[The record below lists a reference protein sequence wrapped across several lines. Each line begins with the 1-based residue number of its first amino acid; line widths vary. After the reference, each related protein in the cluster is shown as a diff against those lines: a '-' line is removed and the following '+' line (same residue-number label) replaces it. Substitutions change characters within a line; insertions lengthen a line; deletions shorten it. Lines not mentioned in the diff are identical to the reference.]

1 MIWFPFYSS
10 DFIGKTIG
18 LSCQEV
24 ALYNWMLTLYYEVG
38 PFPEERTRC
47 YRIVRCESDE
57 QKRTVDFILNQFFVL
72 KDGAWWNER
81 AENVKEA
88 ITRHQDEARERGKR
102 SAEVRREKY
111 GTAQPQARKPFES
124 VSKASGKAP
133 ELSTS
138 TTTTKDKTI
147 AGDLSPIVTPVADGE
162 KPLRAARDAPLAA
175 PSDVS
180 PQVWADFLKTRKA
193 LKAEVTE
200 TGLKGIRREAA
211 KARISLQDALEVCC
225 ARGWRGFKA
234 EWLHDAPRGGR
245 PDVGDHNR
253 AAGAEWLRMHGQQ
266 AESTEGVIDGTA
278 TER

>member
-57 QKRTVDFILNQFFVL
+57 QKRTVDFILGQFFVL
-72 KDGAWWNER
+72 KDGQWWNER
-81 AENVKEA
+81 AEHVKEA
-88 ITRHQDEARERGKR
+88 ITRHQDQARERGKL
-102 SAEVRREKY
+102 SAQARLTKY

-124 VSKASGKAP
+124 LSKASGKAP

-138 TTTTKDKTI
+138 TSTSITKDTTKTI
-147 AGDLSPIVTPVADGE
+147 AGQDLPLSEIPKTEGE
-162 KPLRAARDAPLAA
+162 KPLRASRAALSAP
-175 PSDVS
+175 PDVS
-180 PQVWADFLKTRKA
+180 EQVWTDFLQTRKT
-193 LKAEVTE
+193 LKAAVTA
-200 TGLKGIRREAA
+200 TAVAGIAREAA
-211 KARISLQDALEVCC
+211 KADMTLEDALRMCC

-234 EWLHDAPRGGR
+234 EW
-245 PDVGDHNR
+245 V
-253 AAGAEWLRMHGQQ
+253 AGQSGAQKSGSEGQ
-266 AESTEGVIDGTA
+266 AERVAKLFFGDRAKEVLNGR
-278 TER
+278 E